1 MHPVRPVDRLRS
13 LLAQLV
19 VPESELEAAIVVE
32 TAVILGALGS
42 AGALTLRPLLAE
54 GVPGALLALVRAL
67 PGHPAALRLL
77 PALLRALRNVLGS
90 TAEVLWG
97 HMWGVGAEQKVV
109 GTGLVGDDVLRPAR
123 VRSKAKAA
131 QWRSDAANALVLVFE
146 DANRHALLSLITLYP
161 DSAVV
166 LPLYQL
172 LARVIA
178 LPSHRELLGLGGRRG
193 GAPCPF
199 LLEHLLETITE
210 WHEHRTNPKLLE
222 AALEL
227 VAALVKGQPAI
238 ARHIRS
244 YNVPDDDGHDSESG
258 AAAPEVIAVLTQ
270 LMETGTSSVRIA
282 VASCLTNIIK
292 ADKGGHM
299 RDRVTDRLTNRTL
312 LDVIIKLLRTE
323 EIEERVKLCF
333 VLGELHDP
341 GETDAQRHWCRTTS
355 GYRRRRRSRDARRS

>member
-1 MHPVRPVDRLRS
+1 M
-13 LLAQLV
+13 
-19 VPESELEAAIVVE
+19 VE

-54 GVPGALLALVRAL
+54 GVPGALLELVRWL
-67 PGHPAALRLL
+67 PGHATAPRLL

-161 DSAVV
+161 EPAVV

-178 LPSHRELLGLGGRRG
+178 LPSHRELLGIEDSGMGGAGGR
-193 GAPCPF
+193 CPF
-199 LLEHLLETITE
+199 LLEHLLEMITE
-210 WHEHRTNPKLLE
+210 WHDHRTNPKLLE

-227 VAALVKGQPAI
+227 VAALVKGQPVI

-244 YNVPDDDGHDSESG
+244 YNSPDDDGHDSESG
-258 AAAPEVIAVLTQ
+258 AGAPEVISVLTQ

-299 RDRVTDRLTNRTL
+299 RDRVSDRLTNRNL

-333 VLGELHDP
+333 VLGRLARSSS
-341 GETDAQRHWCRTTS
+341 TNAQRPWCRTTS
-355 GYRRRRRSRDARRS
+355 GCRRRRQTRGVRRC